1 MYCQHNKYWLPVQ
14 HKQWR
19 IISVVLMP
27 YRLSITP
34 SARCSAVQ
42 YKENMELRMKHT
54 DNPEKFM
61 TSELDLDEEVRR

>member
-1 MYCQHNKYWLPVQ
+1 MFSW
-14 HKQWR
+14 
-19 IISVVLMP
+19 S
-27 YRLSITP
+27 SEP
-34 SARCSAVQ
+34 SPMQ